1 MPRTSHQE
9 RLQATACSASRARR
23 DHPASARVLLRNGVV
38 EEGCSRCA
46 IMRPDGLHDLR
57 VLARGGADDLD

>member
-1 MPRTSHQE
+1 M
-9 RLQATACSASRARR
+9 
-23 DHPASARVLLRNGVV
+23 LLRNGVV

-57 VLARGGADDLD
+57 VLARLGVPDDLD

>member
-1 MPRTSHQE
+1 MFRQSGAAGPSGIGQ
-9 RLQATACSASRARR
+9 
-23 DHPASARVLLRNGVV
+23 VLLRNGFV

-57 VLARGGADDLD
+57 VFARLELPADLD

>member
-1 MPRTSHQE
+1 MFRQ
-9 RLQATACSASRARR
+9 RARR
-23 DHPASARVLLRNGVV
+23 DHPASAKVLLRNGFV

-57 VLARGGADDLD
+57 VFARVGVPDDLD